1 MEASLA
7 RCLRTGPSSPLL
19 SKPGIVFRSQT
30 YGASQSP
37 RYFSAGSSARNG
49 PGPWK
54 TQTPRKTDSKESQ
67 STDPAAANRKPNEF
81 DDVLNKLDLGGQ
93 NKARAD
99 ATRPRPNLRSR
110 TFIDPYDPSRDGG
123 IDSSAAENQMGVARA
138 QTATERRG
146 RTDFKLGPE
155 LGRQVIVE
163 PERGFDLNS
172 ALRQLQMNCAA
183 NRVRSQKTA
192 QKFHVRRGQHQK
204 NLRRER
210 WRKLFKYSFVNTVQ
224 RVNRLK
230 QQGW

>member
-7 RCLRTGPSSPLL
+7 RCLRTRPSSPLL
-19 SKPGIVFRSQT
+19 SKPGIIFRSQA
-30 YGASQSP
+30 YGASQTP
-37 RYFSAGSSARNG
+37 RYFSVGSAARS
-49 PGPWK
+49 GPWK
-54 TQTPRKTDSKESQ
+54 TRTPRKTDSSESQ
-67 STDPAAANRKPNEF
+67 SSDPAAANRKPNEF

-93 NKARAD
+93 SHAQSD
-99 ATRPRPNLRSR
+99 ASRPRRPLRSR
-110 TFIDPYDPSRDGG
+110 EFIDPYDRSRDG

-138 QTATERRG
+138 QMGEERRR

-172 ALRQLQMNCAA
+172 ALRQLQVNCST

-192 QKFHVRRGQHQK
+192 QKFHVRRGQHKK
-204 NLRRER
+204 NLRSER
-210 WRKLFKYSFVNTVQ
+210 WRKLFKYSFVHTVQ